1 MKKYSNNLDSIERL
15 SFHNMLNKDDKNKG
29 INNRLKSSIL
39 VNNKEKFDDQNNT
52 INLLNDEILSLK
64 KKVSITYKKEEELK
78 KVKIELEL
86 LQKTASECNILK
98 NENKLLKDKIN
109 NLEIIN
115 NEVNPDKDEMIKLK
129 KENNLLKR
137 NIIILKNRLSDI
149 EESQNPSEKVL
160 INIDKL
166 KKIIDN
172 KLNIK
177 NELIFNSLVQ
187 RYNISD
193 NKCIDKKLFNKII
206 LELI

>member
-1 MKKYSNNLDSIERL
+1 MKKYSNNMDAIERL
-15 SFHNMLNKDDKNKG
+15 SFNNLLNKDYKNKG
-29 INNRLKSSIL
+29 INNRLKSNIL

-52 INLLNDEILSLK
+52 INVLNDEILSLK
-64 KKVSITYKKEEELK
+64 KKVNISYKKEEELK
-78 KVKIELEL
+78 KVKIELES
-86 LQKTASECNILK
+86 LQIIASECNILK

-109 NLEIIN
+109 SLEIIN

-149 EESQNPSEKVL
+149 EDSQNSDEKIL
-160 INIDKL
+160 INIEKF
-166 KKIIDN
+166 KKIIHN

-187 RYNISD
+187 RYNIKN
-193 NKCIDKKLFNKII
+193 NKCIDKNLVNKII

>member
-1 MKKYSNNLDSIERL
+1 MKKYSNNIDTIERL
-15 SFHNMLNKDDKNKG
+15 SFNNMLNKDNKYKG
-29 INNRLKSSIL
+29 INNRLKSNIL

-52 INLLNDEILSLK
+52 INSLNDEILSLK
-64 KKVSITYKKEEELK
+64 KKVNVLYKKDEELK
-78 KVKIELEL
+78 KIKTELEL
-86 LQKTASECNILK
+86 SQKTASECNIFK

-115 NEVNPDKDEMIKLK
+115 TEVNPDKDEMIKLK
-129 KENNLLKR
+129 KENNVLKR
-137 NIIILKNRLSDI
+137 NIIILKNRISDI
-149 EESQNPSEKVL
+149 EESQNPSEKIL
-160 INIDKL
+160 INIEKF

-187 RYNISD
+187 RYNITN
-193 NKCIDKKLFNKII
+193 NKCIDKKIFNKII